1 MKSIEIPQKKNA
13 GDSYRVIGS
22 TETKS
27 ALHTTCGGDLGG
39 DDVDHCGGDCGGGN
53 YDDHDFGGDIYHD
66 DNGGRVHLSLS

>member
-39 DDVDHCGGDCGGGN
+39 DDVDHCGGN
-53 YDDHDFGGDIYHD
+53 HDFGGDIYHD
-66 DNGGRVHLSLS
+66 DNGGMVHLSLP

>member
-22 TETKS
+22 TETKR
-27 ALHTTCGGDLGG
+27 ALHTTCGGDLG
-39 DDVDHCGGDCGGGN
+39 GGDCGGGN

-66 DNGGRVHLSLS
+66 HNGGMVHLSLS